1 MLVDPVLCHLNHR
14 GSKTVWPEA
23 GTCCR
28 AHEGN
33 ATRLD
38 PAENGRGR
46 DAGAGWRIAQG
57 PKRGPCGMVQPR
69 RGSFSRAESNPRP
82 PYTFP
87 SGMKRS
93 WGARTR
99 GSRRF
104 AWQPRARVCIPF
116 RNGSAGWLECA
127 GRSLNVGPFGG
138 VVSGIRDRAPI
149 GSDLCAG
156 TAYLGQG
163 MDSLH
168 EWFGR
173 VVEVYGKVVERGVVS
188 GIRDRAPIGSD
199 LCAGT
204 AYLGQ
209 GMHSLQ
215 EWFGRVVGVRGRVVE
230 RGVVSGIRDRAPI
243 GSDLCTETAYLRRC
257 RLGPHRDSSITIPV
271 CCGDKAR
278 TPQGG
283 VPWRDASADDGAQRG
298 HSSPLP
304 RQTAVALSRPRL
316 VK

>member
-1 MLVDPVLCHLNHR
+1 
-14 GSKTVWPEA
+14 
-23 GTCCR
+23 
-28 AHEGN
+28 
-33 ATRLD
+33 
-38 PAENGRGR
+38 
-46 DAGAGWRIAQG
+46 
-57 PKRGPCGMVQPR
+57 MVQPR

-116 RNGSAGWLECA
+116 RSGSAGWLECA

-163 MDSLH
+163 MDSLQ

-173 VVEVYGKVVERGVVS
+173 VVEVYGK
-188 GIRDRAPIGSD
+188 
-199 LCAGT
+199 
-204 AYLGQ
+204 
-209 GMHSLQ
+209 
-215 EWFGRVVGVRGRVVE
+215 VVE

-278 TPQGG
+278 SPQGG
-283 VPWRDASADDGAQRG
+283 VPWRAASADDGAQRG